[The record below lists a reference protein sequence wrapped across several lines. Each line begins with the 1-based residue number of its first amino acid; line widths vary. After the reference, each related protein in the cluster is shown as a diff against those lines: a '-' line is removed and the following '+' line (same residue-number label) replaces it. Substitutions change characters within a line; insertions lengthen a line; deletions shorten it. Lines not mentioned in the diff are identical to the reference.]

1 MKVYT
6 AKYKAEQPA
15 SKELHVPADSRY
27 GVGLQFERDG
37 QPWDLKPGEVTMNG
51 VSADDV
57 ADGTFFFERQSGAPG
72 QVVSGVR
79 AADMGVHV
87 SADHISYLTNSSA
100 RQQNIAN
107 FYNV

>member
-27 GVGLQFERDG
+27 GVGLQFEKDG

-57 ADGTFFFERQSGAPG
+57 AGGTFFFERQSGEPG

-79 AADMGVHV
+79 AADMGVHAGGAEATSGTTGNRIRTV
-87 SADHISYLTNSSA
+87 HGT
-100 RQQNIAN
+100 
-107 FYNV
+107 F